1 MVVRY
6 SFVQTIRTIF
16 NWRFTNLP
24 LSLPYSDRCGKYASF
39 SKKNKVWLNVFL
51 KVLDISMETINQKY
65 ENLLSMNFVR
75 ARSVLEDLMPTPEI
89 MMYGKENMQE

>member
-1 MVVRY
+1 M
-6 SFVQTIRTIF
+6 
-16 NWRFTNLP
+16 
-24 LSLPYSDRCGKYASF
+24 
-39 SKKNKVWLNVFL
+39 FL

>member
-1 MVVRY
+1 MWKVHQ
-6 SFVQTIRTIF
+6 F
-16 NWRFTNLP
+16 
-24 LSLPYSDRCGKYASF
+24 C
-39 SKKNKVWLNVFL
+39 KKIAVWLNVFL

-75 ARSVLEDLMPTPEI
+75 ARSVIEDLMPTPEI